1 MIETQRGIRIK
12 LGVLVILASTAWLPS
27 AAAEA
32 SKILFKSEVAGT
44 DLPFSDAALVGDT
57 LYISGRGGLIPGTRT
72 VPEDPKE
79 EARLLM
85 EDFKSILERAEMT
98 MDDLV
103 YITIYCPDL
112 TLIKILMTYTASTST
127 KVSSTSIHWF
137 RPAAIW
143 YEVRNAGSRSLSDL
157 LRSCQILCG

>member
-1 MIETQRGIRIK
+1 MIETQRGIRVK
-12 LGVLVILASTAWLPS
+12 LGVLVVLVSMAWLS
-27 AAAEA
+27 SSAAEA

-44 DLPFSDAALVGDT
+44 DLPFSDAALIGDT
-57 LYISGRGGLIPGTRT
+57 LYISGRGGLIPNTRN

-85 EDFKSILERAEMT
+85 EDFKSILKRAEMT

-112 TLIKILMTYTASTST
+112 TLYQAFNEVYREYFSEGFPPRAFIDSGPRLFGIRFEMQGIAV
-127 KVSSTSIHWF
+127 KV
-137 RPAAIW
+137 
-143 YEVRNAGSRSLSDL
+143 E
-157 LRSCQILCG
+157 

>member
-1 MIETQRGIRIK
+1 MSPGLCFPVFDKKKQWKWRLNSYI
-12 LGVLVILASTAWLPS
+12 ASPAWLTS

-79 EARLLM
+79 EAKLLM

-103 YITIYCPDL
+103 YLTIYCPDL
-112 TLIKILMTYTASTST
+112 TLYQDFNG
-127 KVSSTSIHWF
+127 SI
-137 RPAAIW
+137 
-143 YEVRNAGSRSLSDL
+143 G
-157 LRSCQILCG
+157 